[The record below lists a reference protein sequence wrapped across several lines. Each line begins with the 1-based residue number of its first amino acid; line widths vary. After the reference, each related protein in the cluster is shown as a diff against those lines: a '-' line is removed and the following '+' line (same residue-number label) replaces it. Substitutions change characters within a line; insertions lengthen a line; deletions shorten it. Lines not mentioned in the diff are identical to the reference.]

1 MKKEIRQY
9 LLSKGF
15 KELEEDVFEYI
26 SKQVQQMVIN
36 GQPIQHEISN
46 KLIIKYIGEGYID
59 DKVIYGYSIYQND
72 EHIIDEYIDG
82 LEQFRRIL

>member
-1 MKKEIRQY
+1 MKEEIRQY

-36 GQPIQHEISN
+36 GQPMQHEVSN
-46 KLIIKYIGEGYID
+46 KLTIKYIGEGYID
-59 DKVIYGYSIYQND
+59 DKVIYGYAIYQND
-72 EHIIDEYIDG
+72 VHIIDEYVDG

>member
-1 MKKEIRQY
+1 MKEEIRQY

-36 GQPIQHEISN
+36 GQPMQHEVSN
-46 KLIIKYIGEGYID
+46 KLTIKYVGEGYID
-59 DKVIYGYSIYQND
+59 DKVIYGYAIYQND
-72 EHIIDEYIDG
+72 VHIIDEYVDG